1 VSHVI
6 DDVKAE
12 ARQNGAFDNAA
23 LDKEARQNGARVPM
37 RRDHKRARSG
47 NAARQNGT
55 PDRIKYWRSF
65 EELSQTPEFR
75 AFVEDEFPNRTPD
88 WNDAA
93 SRRKFLTVMGASIA
107 FAGASAC
114 TVQPAESI
122 VPYVRQPED
131 FVPGKPLFYATAMPG
146 PGGIATGV
154 LAESHLGRPTKIE
167 GNPQHPASLGATDT
181 FMQASVLTLYDPDR
195 SQTVTRNGYISTWG
209 GFIAAV
215 TAARD
220 KTADGASDSPRNPRG
235 AGLRILTGTVTSPTL
250 GAQIQ
255 DLLTALPEAKWHQ
268 YEPCG
273 RHSVRAGSVAAF
285 GQPLNTIYRFDRANV
300 ILSLD
305 ADFLCAGMPGGLR
318 YARDYADRRRT
329 AAENPTSMPP
339 RLYVAEG
346 TPSITGGMAD
356 HRFRMRTS
364 EVEAFA
370 AKLPDAVVRDLAANP
385 GASIVIAGE
394 HASPRL
400 HAIAHALNSRFG
412 NAGKTVI
419 YTDPVEVN
427 PVAEIASITELVRDM
442 NSGVVDTLLILG
454 VNPVYDAPADLKFLD
469 ALKKVKFRAHLGLYS
484 DETAAWCHWHV
495 PQAHYLESWGD
506 ARAYDG
512 TASII
517 QPLIAPLYGG
527 KTAHEVI
534 NVLLNNGD
542 EHPLDTV
549 RGYWQSRHASAK
561 KNGGTAQ
568 IAQAAQDATDFD
580 DFWLVSLHDGVIAGT
595 AFPERIPPA
604 AKAPE
609 AAPLSASGLEIVL
622 RPDPAIG
629 DGAFSNNAWLQEM
642 PKPQSKMTW
651 DNAVWV
657 SPASAR
663 YYGIETGDV
672 IEIRL
677 KGRSVE
683 APVWVLPGHAD
694 ESLTIHF
701 GYGRTR
707 AGRIGD
713 KVGFNAY
720 ALSTTDALR
729 NAAGA
734 VITRKSHGYQ
744 FANTQHTQTMEER
757 DPFRVATLTKY
768 HAEPEFANPEDKRV
782 AGNHSLFP
790 LWNYNQHKWGMS
802 IDLTACVGCNACT
815 VACQAENN
823 IPVVGKEETAKG
835 RHMNWLRV
843 DRYYSGQ
850 MEDPE
855 MYFQPVPCMHCEN
868 ALCELVCPVA
878 ATVHSGEGLNEMVYN
893 RCVGT
898 RYCSNNCPY
907 KVRRFNFFL
916 YSDWDTQSLYGVR
929 NPDVTVRSRG
939 VMEKCSYCI
948 QRINRVKIDAEKADR
963 PIQDGEIVTACQQ
976 ACPAQ
981 AIVFGDLNDPNSRVA
996 KLKRQ
1001 QRDYGLLEE
1010 LNTRP
1015 RTSYLARL
1023 RNPNPELEKS

>member
-1 VSHVI
+1 M
-6 DDVKAE
+6 KPAME
-12 ARQNGAFDNAA
+12 NPA
-23 LDKEARQNGARVPM
+23 M
-37 RRDHKRARSG
+37 
-47 NAARQNGT
+47 
-55 PDRIKYWRSF
+55 KYWRSF

-88 WNDAA
+88 WNDAG
-93 SRRKFLTVMGASIA
+93 SRRKFLTLMGASIA

-131 FVPGKPLFYATAMPG
+131 FVPGKPLFYATAMTG
-146 PGGIATGV
+146 AGGIATGA

-195 SQTVTRNGYISTWG
+195 SQTVTRNGHIATWG

-215 TAARD
+215 TGARD
-220 KTADGASDSPRNPRG
+220 KAALKRG
-235 AGLRILTGTVTSPTL
+235 AGLRILTETVTSPTL
-250 GAQIQ
+250 HAQIQ
-255 DLLTALPEAKWHQ
+255 DLLAALPDAKWHQ

-273 RHSVRAGSVAAF
+273 RHSARAGSVAAF
-285 GQPLNTIYRFDRANV
+285 GRPFNTMYRFDRANV
-300 ILSLD
+300 IVSLD

-318 YARDYADRRRT
+318 YARDYADRRRA
-329 AAENPTSMPP
+329 AAENPNATPP

-346 TPSITGGMAD
+346 IPSITGGMAD

-370 AKLPDAVVRDLAANP
+370 AKLPNAVAKDLAANR
-385 GASIVIAGE
+385 GASVIIAGE
-394 HASPRL
+394 HQPARV
-400 HAIAHALNSRFG
+400 HAIAHDLNARFG
-412 NAGKTVI
+412 NAGKTVL
-419 YTDPVEVN
+419 YTDPVEAN
-427 PVAEIASITELVRDM
+427 PVDEIASLGELVRDM
-442 NSGVVDTLLILG
+442 NSGAVDTLLILG
-454 VNPVYDAPADLKFLD
+454 GNPVYNAPADLGFLD
-469 ALKKVKFRAHLGLYS
+469 ALKKVEFRAHLGLYS
-484 DETAAWCHWHV
+484 DETAEWCHWHV
-495 PQAHYLESWGD
+495 PQAHYLESWSD

-512 TASII
+512 TASVV

-534 NVLLNNGD
+534 NVLLNLGD

-549 RGYWQSRHASAK
+549 RGYWQSQHK
-561 KNGGTAQ
+561 G
-568 IAQAAQDATDFD
+568 TDFD
-580 DFWLVSLHDGVIAGT
+580 DFWQISLHDGVIAGT
-595 AFPERIPPA
+595 AFAEKTPPA
-604 AKAPE
+604 AKVPVS
-609 AAPLSASGLEIVL
+609 AAVDVHPLEIVF
-622 RPDPAIG
+622 RPDPAVG

-642 PKPQSKMTW
+642 PKPQTKMTW
-651 DNAVWV
+651 DNAVWI
-657 SPASAR
+657 SPKTANDR
-663 YYGIETGDV
+663 HLNTGDV
-672 IEIRL
+672 VEIRYG
-677 KGRSVE
+677 GRTIE
-683 APVWVLPGHAD
+683 GPIWVLPGHAD
-694 ESLTIHF
+694 ESITVQL

-707 AGRIGD
+707 AGKIAD

-720 ALSTTDALR
+720 ALRTSSAPWHGWDASVL
-729 NAAGA
+729 
-734 VITRKSHGYQ
+734 RKSGGYN

-757 DPFRVATLTKY
+757 DPFRVATLAEY
-768 HAEPEFANPEDKRV
+768 HNHPEFARPEEKRV
-782 AGNHSLFP
+782 ADSHSMFP

-815 VACQAENN
+815 IACQAENN

-835 RHMNWLRV
+835 RHMNWIRV
-843 DRYYSGQ
+843 DRYYSGPT
-850 MEDPE
+850 EDPQ

-939 VMEKCSYCI
+939 VMEKCSYCV

-981 AIVFGDLNDPNSRVA
+981 AIIFGDLNDPRSRIA
-996 KLKRQ
+996 KLKTQ

-1015 RTSYLARL
+1015 RTTYLARL
-1023 RNPNPELEKS
+1023 RNPNPDLEKS